1 MLVGHFTRAYGSVF
15 SCFIVD
21 GSVADCTKRR
31 YLVNVKVLFLFSS
44 ENFLAE
50 ARQAKWLPQALG
62 HIAIKTSI

>member
-15 SCFIVD
+15 NCFIVA

-50 ARQAKWLPQALG
+50 ARQAKCLPQALR